1 MESKHNVRSR
11 RRTSKRSRRKSSK
24 KPRRRNIVTKRSKRK
39 SASRKKPNRIK
50 KVSAHRVR
58 MLLPSNGR
66 NKFSPNRALQF
77 DEKTGKIIRV
87 IS

>member
-1 MESKHNVRSR
+1 MESKHNVRSH
-11 RRTSKRSRRKSSK
+11 RRTSRRSRRKSSK
-24 KPRRRNIVTKRSKRK
+24 KPRRRNLGTKRSKRK
-39 SASRKKPNRIK
+39 SASRKKSNIIK
-50 KVSAHRVR
+50 KASAHRVR

-66 NKFSPNRALQF
+66 NKFNPNRTLQF